1 LLVVTEPA
9 PASENVDATI
19 EINLNNLSE
28 EMKQKMLDEERI
40 RSALHENSDAT
51 LRELANLTASQQ
63 IEFERR
69 LAEESKIAYERVKK

>member
-1 LLVVTEPA
+1 MLVVTEPA